1 MGPPARAPR
10 PGAIGERRAPRSIER
25 APATTLPSL
34 RSPTGTDGSC
44 TCTATACSGRSP
56 TPRTSCRR
64 RWPRRGGASTASPA
78 PRRFAPGFTASPRTA
93 ASTPSATAGDGR
105 RRAHPAVRAA
115 RAVAARRGHLAA
127 ALPRRLARPAR
138 GPSARPVGAP
148 GVPRDGRARVRRRP
162 AEAPAPPDRRRGPVR
177 CPRLLHRRGRHHA
190 LHEPHHGQGPAAAG
204 PGIARARGLRS
215 RARSGPRLGRRARAG
230 TALQRCVPGR
240 RHRRDRRPAHRRR
253 LAGHAPGAARVPGPD
268 AVAAF
273 LRASAAW
280 RGRRALRL
288 VATRANTQPAFAT
301 PLAEPGEPARP
312 TGLLVLA
319 LAGGRIGAVTR
330 FLDPGLPAAFGLEG
344 DIEQGQDEQ
353 RRA

>member
-1 MGPPARAPR
+1 MAGLDDLA
-10 PGAIGERRAPRSIER
+10 GAA
-25 APATTLPSL
+25 SL
-34 RSPTGTDGSC
+34 RAWLYRI
-44 TCTATACSGRSP
+44 ATNRCLNAIR
-56 TPRTSCRR
+56 
-64 RWPRRGGASTASPA
+64 
-78 PRRFAPGFTASPRTA
+78 
-93 ASTPSATAGDGR
+93 DGR
-105 RRAHPAVRAA
+105 RRPPPAPIPPFEPPEPS
-115 RAVAARRGHLAA
+115 RRGEVTWLQPYPDAWLDRPADRALDPSERQESRETVELAFIA
-127 ALPRRLARPAR
+127 ALQRLPAR
-138 GPSARPVGAP
+138 QTA
-148 GVPRDGRARVRRRP
+148 VPVRR
-162 AEAPAPPDRRRGPVR
+162 
-177 CPRLLHRRGRHHA
+177 PRLLHRRGPRHA
-190 LHEPHHGQGPAAAG
+190 LHEPHRGQGPAAAG

-253 LAGHAPGAARVPGPD
+253 LAGHAPGAARVPRPD

-319 LAGGRIGAVTR
+319 LAGGRIGAITR